1 MKDTKTKRKLSEID
15 ILRGIFCL
23 FVLMIHVTATPS
35 VSLKAMSLSSIA
47 FSVLNIGTKVAVP
60 GFIFISGL
68 TLCYNYRD
76 KEKIKVSTFFAKRFK
91 TVVIPYILYTLLYY
105 IVYIKNYNY
114 EVSWNFF
121 LTNLI
126 NGTMVYHL
134 YYIIISIQF
143 YLIFPFIHRLF
154 KRGNHKLILI
164 TAIII
169 TLLSIG
175 LTSSSTFFIRYLSFF
190 ILGCY
195 IGFNYEK
202 VEQIILNNSIKR
214 YVLSSGIIL
223 TVCYIIE
230 QYLNRHFGTLIS
242 NNSWH
247 IFSSACILSYLIFS
261 KLLYDSNSKYLKPLK
276 ELLIDISK
284 VSFSIYLIHPLVLL
298 YLENNLNIFSISLK
312 YITISFIVFG
322 LAIVYSKACKL
333 KKKKVA

>member
-1 MKDTKTKRKLSEID
+1 MKDTKIKRKLNEID

-23 FVLMIHVTATPS
+23 FVLTIHVTATPS
-35 VSLKAMSLSSIA
+35 VSLKAISLSSIA
-47 FSVLNIGTKVAVP
+47 FSILNIATKVAVP

-68 TLCYNYRD
+68 ALCYNYRD
-76 KEKIKVSTFFAKRFK
+76 KEKINVPTFFAKRFK
-91 TVVIPYILYTLLYY
+91 TVVTPYILYTLLYY

-143 YLIFPFIHRLF
+143 YLIFPFVHKLF
-154 KRGNHKLILI
+154 KQCNHNLILI
-164 TAIII
+164 TAIA
-169 TLLSIG
+169 TNLLSIG
-175 LTSSSTFFIRYLSFF
+175 LISSSTFFIKYISFF

-202 VEQIILNNSIKR
+202 IEHLILEKSIKR
-214 YVLSSGIIL
+214 YVLSGGIIL
-223 TVCYIIE
+223 TIFYIIE
-230 QYLNRHFGTLIS
+230 QYSNRHFGTLTS

-247 IFSSACILSYLIFS
+247 IFSLGCILFYLTLS
-261 KLLYDSNSKYLKPLK
+261 KLLYYSNSKYLKRFK

-284 VSFSIYLIHPLVLL
+284 VSFSIYLIHPLALL
-298 YLENNLNIFSISLK
+298 YLENNLNIFSTSLK
-312 YITISFIVFG
+312 YIIISFIIFG
-322 LAIVYSKACKL
+322 LAIFYSKICKL
-333 KKKKVA
+333 KKKKVV